1 MAAFVIA
8 FAIAFTIAF
17 AILGETGRKHIFR
30 FENAE
35 TVKKIHLALKCQSRN
50 TLLNAQKKCF

>member
-1 MAAFVIA
+1 MAAFTIPFEIA
-8 FAIAFTIAF
+8 FAIAF
-17 AILGETGRKHIFR
+17 AILGETGRKHFFS

-35 TVKKIHLALKCQSRN
+35 IVKKIVLALKCQSRN